1 MQQLTAREMD
11 RRVLTLAGPAIL
23 EMIASTLIGFV
34 DTAMIGSMGAN
45 ATAAIGAVGPFTWL
59 LGGMIQSLGVGG
71 TAIVAR
77 RIGEGNKRD
86 AEHATGQVFMMT
98 LILSSFIMVAV
109 LCFAHLVPM
118 IMQAKEVLWRDSSLY
133 LRIYSLGWIPGYIG
147 SAMNGVLRGAGDTK
161 IPMRAGIIA
170 NVMNVVLNFLLIYPA
185 RQITFF
191 GLSMH
196 MWGAGMGVG
205 GAAAASAAA
214 TAVSGCYV
222 IAVMRHGKT
231 LKLCFSLPGTR
242 FHFDRQVCGRILS
255 IGIPAALERAAVNV
269 GQMVFTGM
277 VSSIGV
283 AEIAAHSLAIQVE
296 GLGYMPAYGFAVAAT
311 ALTGQYL
318 GAGDTKNAEFAG
330 HRSAVLGLTLLT
342 AVGIGTFLFAP
353 FLISLFTPD
362 QEVRTIGAALIRICS
377 FEQPFNAMMSIYA
390 GALRGAGDTR
400 MPLIGSLISMWFV
413 RVLPGY
419 TAGILLGGGVYALW
433 WCMVADLGFRSFWL
447 YIRFKRGKWQL
458 KKV

>member
-1 MQQLTAREMD
+1 MTMMTAREMD

-45 ATAAIGAVGPFTWL
+45 ATAAIGAIGPFTWL

-77 RIGEGNKRD
+77 RIGEGNRRD

-98 LILSSFIMVAV
+98 LILSSFIMISV
-109 LCFAHLVPM
+109 LCFAHLVPV
-118 IMQAKEVLWRDSSLY
+118 IMQAKEVLWKDSTRY
-133 LRIYSLGWIPGYIG
+133 LRIYALGWVPGHIG

-161 IPMRAGIIA
+161 TPMRAGIIA
-170 NVMNVVLNFLLIYPA
+170 NALNVILNFLLIYPA
-185 RQITFF
+185 RQIALLGF
-191 GLSMH
+191 SVP
-196 MWGAGMGVG
+196 MWGAGMGVS

-214 TAVSGCYV
+214 TAISGCYV
-222 IAVMRHGKT
+222 MAVMRRGRT
-231 LKLCFSLPGTR
+231 LKLCFAAPGMR
-242 FHFDRQVCGRILS
+242 FRFDRQVCGRILS
-255 IGIPAALERAAVNV
+255 IGIPAAMERAAVNI

-318 GAGDTKNAEFAG
+318 GAGEKKNAEFAG
-330 HRSAVLGLTLLT
+330 RRCAKLGLTLLT

-362 QEVRTIGAALIRICS
+362 PEVRAIGAALIRICS
-377 FEQPFNAMMSIYA
+377 FEQPFNALMSVYA

-400 MPLIGSLISMWFV
+400 MPLIGSLISMWCV
-413 RVLPGY
+413 RVVPGY

-433 WCMVADLGFRSFWL
+433 WCMVADLGFRSLWL
-447 YIRFKRGKWQL
+447 FIRFRHGKWQL